1 MHLAIPVTDRAC
13 QRLRRVMRAGV
24 GGKRVVNDTD
34 AALPV
39 DDNIEDNRFALS
51 RRLAPRAI

>member
-1 MHLAIPVTDRAC
+1 
-13 QRLRRVMRAGV
+13 MRAGV